1 MTLFREIV
9 LERIA
14 AVVGEEERDNL
25 AIVSPEVVAA
35 TGFPVR
41 RTTGRTL
48 FDMASKAS
56 ASAAHGRTSEISG
69 VIAATFSNEVRFP
82 SLAVRVADALGLPD
96 SLPAFD
102 IQMACS
108 AYPYALS
115 AAGQL
120 AAATGGRVLVV
131 DGDVQSRF
139 AKEPATEAV
148 ASDAC
153 TATLV
158 SAGGGTSRF
167 AFYSGYGEQ
176 LKCAER
182 MEMDGFGVFTFVAT
196 EVRRM
201 LEGLLVAEAEL
212 PDWFVPH
219 QANMYMVRRLAKSLK
234 LEDRLLTGGGRFGN
248 AGSASVPLT
257 IAQNADVFGREGC
270 RILAAGFGAG
280 LSAAAGFVRI
290 AEGFTA
296 SVRTAADED
305 LTR

>member
-9 LERIA
+9 LERVA

-41 RTTGRTL
+41 RTTGGTL
-48 FDMASKAS
+48 FDMALKAAAS
-56 ASAAHGRTSEISG
+56 AVRDTAADITG

-82 SLAVRVADALGLPD
+82 SLAVRVAGALGLPG
-96 SLPAFD
+96 SVPAFD
-102 IQMACS
+102 VQMACS
-108 AYPYALS
+108 AYPYALF

-120 AAATGGRVLVV
+120 AAAAGGKVLVV

-139 AKEPATEAV
+139 AKEPATEV
-148 ASDAC
+148 VSSDAC

-158 SAGGGTSRF
+158 SAGEGTSRF
-167 AFYSGYGEQ
+167 AFFSGYGEQ

-196 EVRRM
+196 TVRRV
-201 LEGLLVAEAEL
+201 LGDLIAAEASP

-219 QANMYMVRRLAKSLK
+219 QANMYMVRQLAKSLK
-234 LEDRLLTGGGRFGN
+234 LDDRLLTSGGKFGN
-248 AGSASVPLT
+248 TGSASVPLT
-257 IAQNADVFGREGC
+257 IASNADAFCNGGSRV
-270 RILAAGFGAG
+270 LVAGFGAG
-280 LSAAAGFVRI
+280 LSAAAGFVRV
-290 AEGFTA
+290 ADGFTA
-296 SVRTAADED
+296 SLRTAADED
-305 LTR
+305 VI